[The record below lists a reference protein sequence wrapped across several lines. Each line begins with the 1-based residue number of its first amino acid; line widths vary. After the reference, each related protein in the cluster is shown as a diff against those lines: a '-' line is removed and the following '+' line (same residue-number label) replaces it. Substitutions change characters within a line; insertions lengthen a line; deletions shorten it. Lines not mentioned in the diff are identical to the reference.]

1 MISNFNILV
10 PDCTRIIPDEADVDV
25 ALVRQLGKDVANSGI
40 SVVSDQVQEIT
51 MKLSII
57 LKADNPKIFLE
68 TLSSRLRSQV
78 KLMAQK
84 MHLG

>member
-1 MISNFNILV
+1 MISSFNILV

-57 LKADNPKIFLE
+57 LKVDNPKIFWILRVQD
-68 TLSSRLRSQV
+68 LDIKSNSRLKRCI
-78 KLMAQK
+78 
-84 MHLG
+84 